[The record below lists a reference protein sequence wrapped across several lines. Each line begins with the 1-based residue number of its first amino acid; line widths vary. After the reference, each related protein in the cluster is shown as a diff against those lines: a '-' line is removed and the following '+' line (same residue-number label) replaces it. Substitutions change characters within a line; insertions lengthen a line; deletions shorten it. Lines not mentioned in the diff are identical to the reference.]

1 MASICIDDR
10 FGLRVRFRAPKQSAS
25 ARHVKRLIAS
35 AQHTPF
41 MQFRL
46 SATEPVG
53 TLGAGYVRDRSAAFG
68 PRSAST
74 TAGQADLKAE

>member
-1 MASICIDDR
+1 
-10 FGLRVRFRAPKQSAS
+10 
-25 ARHVKRLIAS
+25 VKRLIAS

-74 TAGQADLKAE
+74 TAGQADLNAE